1 MLEQI
6 VLVKLV
12 NLVNNADHLI
22 KIACDAALGI
32 RNRLTILGTDSL
44 KVIRKKIENWN
55 LKIKN
60 WNLKSITSMWRSPKR
75 YFTIYGIVALIWLL
89 IVGLIAFL
97 WHLGNTGLVD
107 ETEPLFAEA
116 ARQMTVT
123 GDWITPYFNEAT
135 RFDKPPLIYWL
146 MAIGYQLIGVNEWAV
161 RLPSALSAISLMVL
175 GFYTL
180 RRFGSLNQNFQQ
192 PQKLQQLW
200 LVAVIG
206 ASFMA
211 LNLHTILWARTGVSD
226 MLLSGCMGNALF
238 CFFIGYSTSVNSE
251 QSSVISKK
259 ARSSRQQTKGKSY
272 QFGLPNLWYLGFY
285 TLIALAVL
293 TKGPVGI
300 VLPGL
305 IIFCFLLYVGQL
317 KAVLEEINLFLGT
330 IIFLVITLPWYI
342 LVFLE
347 NGQTYLD
354 SFFGK
359 HNFQRF
365 TDVVNGHDAPWYF
378 YILIVLGLFAPWSV
392 YLPLAI
398 HRLAWWRRS
407 LWLKQP
413 RYNHLGIFA
422 FFWFVCIFLFFSISV
437 TKLPSY
443 VLPLIPAGSILVAIL
458 WSEYFVIDLKKIN
471 YKGLLFSILGNLLLA
486 ILIAIAFLLIPNFIG
501 NDPAIFQLDILLAKS
516 GLITKGAII
525 WGTIAIAI
533 IICLTKIKYWRWIV
547 CINLVGFLAF
557 TSFVLLP
564 TSFFL
569 DHHRQLPLR
578 EIAQKIITIQKDRE
592 PIIMLGFKKPSL
604 VFYTQQPVKFFR
616 RHQSLTEYLT
626 ESSADIDSDTL
637 LIISRQKEIR
647 KVAKLQAQDY
657 QQLEHKGIYKLIRV
671 PKSIFKLD

>member
-1 MLEQI
+1 M
-6 VLVKLV
+6 
-12 NLVNNADHLI
+12 
-22 KIACDAALGI
+22 
-32 RNRLTILGTDSL
+32 
-44 KVIRKKIENWN
+44 
-55 LKIKN
+55 
-60 WNLKSITSMWRSPKR
+60 KSITSIWHSPKKHSN
-75 YFTIYGIVALIWLL
+75 IYGLVALIWLL
-89 IVGLIAFL
+89 IVGFIAFL

-123 GDWITPYFNEAT
+123 GNWITPYFNEVT

-146 MAIGYQLIGVNEWAV
+146 MAIGYELIGVNEWAV

-180 RRFGSLNQNFQQ
+180 RRFGCLNQDYKQ

-200 LVAVIG
+200 LVAVLG
-206 ASFMA
+206 ASLMA
-211 LNLHTILWARTGVSD
+211 LNIHTILWARTGVSD
-226 MLLSGCMGNALF
+226 MLLSACMGNALF
-238 CFFIGYSTSVNSE
+238 CFFLGYS
-251 QSSVISKK
+251 SSVISKQSK
-259 ARSSRQQTKGKSY
+259 
-272 QFGLPNLWYLGFY
+272 LPNLWYLAFY
-285 TLIALAVL
+285 VLIALAVL

-305 IIFCFLLYVGQL
+305 IIFCFLLYVGQF
-317 KAVLEEINLFLGT
+317 KAVVREMNLFLGT
-330 IIFLVITLPWYI
+330 IIFLFISVPWYI

-347 NGQTYLD
+347 NGQSFFD

-378 YILIVLGLFAPWSV
+378 YIFIVLGLFAPWSV

-407 LWLKQP
+407 WWLRQP
-413 RYNHLGIFA
+413 RHNHLGIFA

-443 VLPLIPAGSILVAIL
+443 VLPLIPAGAILVAIL
-458 WSEYFVIDLKKIN
+458 WSEYLVVDHKKLR
-471 YKGLLFSILGNLLLA
+471 KRGLLLTILANLLLA

-501 NDPAIFQLDILLAKS
+501 NDPAIFHLDILLAKS

-525 WGTIAIAI
+525 WGLMAIAI
-533 IICLTKIKYWRWIV
+533 IVCLTKIKYWRWIICV
-547 CINLVGFLAF
+547 NLVGFLAF
-557 TSFVLLP
+557 TSFVLIP
-564 TSFFL
+564 TNFFL
-569 DHHRQLPLR
+569 DYHRQLPLR
-578 EIAQKIITIQKDRE
+578 EIAEKIITVQKDQE

-604 VFYTQQPVKFFR
+604 VFYTQKPVKFFR

-626 ESSADIDSDTL
+626 ESAADIKSDTL

-657 QQLEHKGIYKLIRV
+657 QQLEYKGIYKLIRV
-671 PKSIFKLD
+671 PKSKY